1 MKTEKLIVS
10 SLVNFQKEDY
20 DLAKVTI
27 SELKIL
33 SNTYSQTVGATDP
46 RSLDELK
53 RQFVSHMSNLTDVY
67 AKVKAF
73 KGSNHSYLEDARK
86 QFKAETLK
94 ILINDEGCKITEA
107 KETAYAHPYYM
118 ERITLTEKIRSFFIE
133 VDEMHEFFTNV
144 LSLMQQTISIVSK
157 DFEYNRHTK

>member
-1 MKTEKLIVS
+1 MSEKLKVS
-10 SLVNFQKEDY
+10 DLVDFQKEDY
-20 DLAKVTI
+20 DLAKSTI
-27 SELKIL
+27 ADLKEL
-33 SNTYSQTVGATDP
+33 SNTYSETIGATDP
-46 RSLDELK
+46 SSLDELK
-53 RQFVSHMSNLTDVY
+53 RQFVSHMGTLTAIY

-94 ILINDEGCKITEA
+94 ILINDEGTKITEA
-107 KETAYAHPYYM
+107 KEVAYAHPYYV
-118 ERITLTEKIRSFFIE
+118 ERITLTEKIRKFFIE

-157 DFEYNRHTK
+157 DFEYNRHTR

>member
-1 MKTEKLIVS
+1 MGILI
-10 SLVNFQKEDY
+10 
-20 DLAKVTI
+20 
-27 SELKIL
+27 
-33 SNTYSQTVGATDP
+33 
-46 RSLDELK
+46 
-53 RQFVSHMSNLTDVY
+53 DVY

-73 KGSNHSYLEDARK
+73 KGSNQSYLEDARK

-94 ILINDEGCKITEA
+94 ILINDEGVKITEA
-107 KETAYAHPYYM
+107 KEVAYAHPYYIQ
-118 ERITLTEKIRSFFIE
+118 RITLTEKIRSFFIE